1 MSSMGLMV
9 AGFLSRPRGILKK
22 SIGGLTPKPKSSNLE
37 RTLLAPKS
45 KATLAIPILEEC

>member
-9 AGFLSRPRGILKK
+9 AGFLSRPRGILK
-22 SIGGLTPKPKSSNLE
+22 SMGGLTPKPKSSNLE